1 MRFLAVS
8 PISGSAKGND
18 LIFRSCT
25 KHTADSVNTEEI
37 MMRRRI
43 GHSDE
48 RGFALIAT
56 AVSLVG
62 IIGIAGVSVDVGRM
76 YIVKSELMAYTDA
89 SSVAAALQLDGT
101 VAGITRA
108 QNTVTGMGSGANAMG
123 WDFDSKTIS
132 GVTVQ
137 FARGLAATPNVP
149 DATTWNA
156 NPGSP
161 GDYRFVQVTASAN
174 VPLTFMQAFGIL
186 QGGTSSGT
194 AIAAASS
201 VAAQALIT
209 QFPAGLLPFSP
220 IAPSNVP
227 DNFGLTTG
235 VQYTIRYPSGGAQKK
250 SNVCAG
256 DQSQTYWNNLP
267 SQDRGFWGST
277 SAAALRGEVVDNT
290 QSQPIEIGDPVPMVG
305 GNKNTE
311 GSALD
316 TRVNEDSDPNSATYA
331 DYMALGQGNGRRVV
345 AVPVNGGP
353 PDFIAIGIGAF
364 FLLPTPTYLGVT
376 GSTPICAEY
385 IGTFVQGSTHSGA
398 GVTANTGDTGGYIV
412 RLIQ

>member
-1 MRFLAVS
+1 
-8 PISGSAKGND
+8 
-18 LIFRSCT
+18 
-25 KHTADSVNTEEI
+25 
-37 MMRRRI
+37 MMRSRMS
-43 GHSDE
+43 HSDE

-56 AVSLVG
+56 AVSLVA
-62 IIGIAGVSVDVGRM
+62 IIGIAGVSVDLGRM

-101 VAGITRA
+101 AAGITRA
-108 QNTVTGMGSGANAMG
+108 QNAVTGLAGGGNAMG

-132 GVTVQ
+132 SVTVQ
-137 FARGLAATPNVP
+137 FAKGLAATPNVA

-186 QGGTSSGT
+186 QSGTSAGT
-194 AIAAASS
+194 ANTAASS

-209 QFPAGLLPFSP
+209 QYPAGLLPFSP
-220 IAPSNVP
+220 IGPSSVP
-227 DNFGLTTG
+227 NNFGLTPGT
-235 VQYTIRYPSGGAQKK
+235 QYTIRYPSGGSLKK
-250 SNVCAG
+250 GDVCAG
-256 DQSQTYWNNLP
+256 DQNQTYWNNLP
-267 SQDRGFWGST
+267 SQDHGFWGQT
-277 SAAALRGEVVDNT
+277 SAAALRGEIVDNT

-316 TRVNEDSDPNSATYA
+316 TRVNEDSDPNSTTYA
-331 DYMALGQGNGRRVV
+331 AYMALGQGNGRRVV
-345 AVPVNGGP
+345 AVPINDGP
-353 PDFIAIGIGAF
+353 PNFDAVGIGAF

-376 GSTPICAEY
+376 GTTPICAAY
-385 IGTFVQGSTHSGA
+385 IGPYVQGSTYGGA
-398 GVTANTGDTGGYIV
+398 GVTANAGDTGGFVV